1 MKKHSWSDNLPRRLK
16 ALAEIAEEEG
26 RRVGFSEFEAN
37 LESSTFRTFIHDEYR
52 LEVGM
57 GCLEGLEDTYKVWPG
72 LTRRMIR
79 EFVRHEKLGH
89 FGKPLSADVIESKLN
104 AHNIWHWEEKGY
116 LIHER
121 QANLNEIC
129 LDDNEDTVMMPKKR
143 VAAKIAVKLWSRAVY
158 APVSHIEPLIRQG
171 MHKRIEIPRSYI
183 GVLLKTRES
192 IEEEIS
198 ALSYRGES
206 KEQDDR
212 LIRNTIGEWT
222 KGYLDIAY
230 PWLKDDFGKTVVREV
245 LKIDGEYRKLLKEK
259 NNY

>member
-16 ALAEIAEEEG
+16 ALAKLAEEEG
-26 RRVGFSEFEAN
+26 RVVGFSEFEAD
-37 LESSTFRTFIHDEYR
+37 LESRTFRTFIHDEYK

-57 GCLEGLEDTYKVWPG
+57 GCLEGFEDNYKVWPG
-72 LTRRMIR
+72 LARRMIR

-104 AHNIWHWEEKGY
+104 AHGIWHWEERGY
-116 LIHER
+116 LIHEQ

-129 LDDNEDTVMMPKKR
+129 LDDYEDMAPVADA

-171 MHKRIEIPRSYI
+171 MHKRIDIPRSYI
-183 GVLLKTRES
+183 GILLRTRED
-192 IEEEIS
+192 IEGEVS

-206 KEQDDR
+206 KQQDDK
-212 LIRNTIGEWT
+212 LKSIIGEWT

-245 LKIDGEYRKLLKEK
+245 LKIDDVYRKLLKEK
-259 NNY
+259 NNS

>member
-1 MKKHSWSDNLPRRLK
+1 MKKHSWSDDLPRRLK
-16 ALAEIAEEEG
+16 ALAKLTEEEG

-37 LESSTFRTFIHDEYR
+37 LESGTFRTFIHDEYK

-57 GCLEGLEDTYKVWPG
+57 GCLEGLEDNYKVWPG
-72 LTRRMIR
+72 LTRRMIC

-129 LDDNEDTVMMPKKR
+129 LDEDMMPVADA

-171 MHKRIEIPRSYI
+171 VHKRIDMQKSYI
-183 GVLLKTRES
+183 GILLKTREG
-192 IEEEIS
+192 IEGEVS
-198 ALSYRGES
+198 ALSYRGEY

-212 LIRNTIGEWT
+212 LKSTIGEWT
-222 KGYLDIAY
+222 KGYLGIAY
-230 PWLKDDFGKTVVREV
+230 PWLKDDFGKTVIREV
-245 LKIDGEYRKLLKEK
+245 LKIDGKYRKLLKEK
-259 NNY
+259 NNS